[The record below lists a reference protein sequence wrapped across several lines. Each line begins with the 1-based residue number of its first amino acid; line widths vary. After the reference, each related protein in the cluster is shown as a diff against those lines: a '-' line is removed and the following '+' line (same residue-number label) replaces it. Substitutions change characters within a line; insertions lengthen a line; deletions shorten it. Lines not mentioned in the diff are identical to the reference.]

1 MNAKLEY
8 LTERRDWLVVE
19 RLRLFRLKRAIDAY
33 ACTIDSQLHEC
44 VEAGRELGAEVALPI
59 WENVWRTSLQEEMRR
74 VCPDPDW
81 TRPEQALRKSA
92 YGPLSFDDVL
102 EFQLAAVF
110 ENCELKDLLARREP
124 ASPKAHSS

>member
-19 RLRLFRLKRAIDAY
+19 RLRLFRLKRSIDAY

-59 WENVWRTSLQEEMRR
+59 WGKRLEDLASGGNAAGVRR
-74 VCPDPDW
+74 
-81 TRPEQALRKSA
+81 S
-92 YGPLSFDDVL
+92 
-102 EFQLAAVF
+102 
-110 ENCELKDLLARREP
+110 
-124 ASPKAHSS
+124 